1 MTCIQIRK
9 NISPRWNER
18 RGKLKTTPPLPKEK
32 EENAEGIAPLP
43 FQRKQTDPWKEK
55 Y

>member
-32 EENAEGIAPLP
+32 EETQRENTEGIAPL
-43 FQRKQTDPWKEK
+43 RKQTDPKQRH
-55 Y
+55 